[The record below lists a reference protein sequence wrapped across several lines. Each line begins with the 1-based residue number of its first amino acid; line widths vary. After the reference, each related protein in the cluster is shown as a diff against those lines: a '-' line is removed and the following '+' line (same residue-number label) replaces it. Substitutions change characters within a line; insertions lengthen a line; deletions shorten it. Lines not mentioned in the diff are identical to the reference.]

1 MKIDIGSKIKDISIV
16 SSDNKK
22 KLSDY
27 LNKNLILYFYPR
39 DLTPGCTTESN
50 EFNDNLK
57 KIKKLGWN
65 VVGVSR
71 DTLKS
76 HQKFIDKY
84 SFKFPLISDE
94 NEKVC
99 KMFDVIKEKSLY
111 GRKYMGIASGT
122 SSRHL
127 QSLSEILVSE
137 LKKLGMDDCRIEG
150 KDSADWKLVD
160 AHDVIV
166 HLFHPEKREFYD
178 LEKMWSEEIP
188 KQKAMI

>member
-1 MKIDIGSKIKDISIV
+1 MKINIGKKVKDLAVV

-22 KLSDY
+22 MLSDY

-50 EFNDNLK
+50 EFNDSLK

-71 DTLKS
+71 DNIKS
-76 HQKFIDKY
+76 HEKFINKY

-94 NEKVC
+94 SEKVC

-111 GRKYMGIASGT
+111 GRKYMGIDRST
-122 SSRHL
+122 FLINREL
-127 QSLSEILVSE
+127 EILNIWRNVKVKGHVE
-137 LKKLGMDDCRIEG
+137 E
-150 KDSADWKLVD
+150 
-160 AHDVIV
+160 VIR
-166 HLFHPEKREFYD
+166 FIQE
-178 LEKMWSEEIP
+178 M
-188 KQKAMI
+188 Q

>member
-1 MKIDIGSKIKDISIV
+1 MKISVGKKVRDLAVI

-22 KLSDY
+22 MLSDY

-50 EFNDNLK
+50 EFNNNLN

-76 HQKFIDKY
+76 HEKFIDKY

-94 NEKVC
+94 GEKVC

-111 GRKYMGIASGT
+111 GRQYMGIDRST
-122 SSRHL
+122 FLINR
-127 QSLSEILVSE
+127 E
-137 LKKLGMDDCRIEG
+137 
-150 KDSADWKLVD
+150 WK
-160 AHDVIV
+160 
-166 HLFHPEKREFYD
+166 FWMYGE
-178 LEKMWSEEIP
+178 M
-188 KQKAMI
+188 

>member
-1 MKIDIGSKIKDISIV
+1 MKISVGKKVKDLAVV

-22 KLSDY
+22 MLSDY

-50 EFNDNLK
+50 EFNDNLS

-71 DTLKS
+71 DTMKS
-76 HQKFIDKY
+76 HEKFIDKY

-94 NEKVC
+94 GEKVC

-111 GRKYMGIASGT
+111 GRKYMGIDRSTFLINHEMEVLNIWRNVKVKGHVEEVI
-122 SSRHL
+122 SF
-127 QSLSEILVSE
+127 IKE
-137 LKKLGMDDCRIEG
+137 L
-150 KDSADWKLVD
+150 
-160 AHDVIV
+160 
-166 HLFHPEKREFYD
+166 
-178 LEKMWSEEIP
+178 
-188 KQKAMI
+188 

>member
-1 MKIDIGSKIKDISIV
+1 MKISVGKKVRDLAVI

-22 KLSDY
+22 MLSDY

-50 EFNDNLK
+50 EFNNNLN

-76 HQKFIDKY
+76 HEKFIDKY

-94 NEKVC
+94 GEKVC

-111 GRKYMGIASGT
+111 GRKYMGIDRST
-122 SSRHL
+122 FL
-127 QSLSEILVSE
+127 IN
-137 LKKLGMDDCRIEG
+137 
-150 KDSADWKLVD
+150 
-160 AHDVIV
+160 
-166 HLFHPEKREFYD
+166 REMEV
-178 LEKMWSEEIP
+178 LNIWRNVKVKGHVEEEI
-188 KQKAMI
+188 KFIKEL

>member
-1 MKIDIGSKIKDISIV
+1 MKISVGKKVKDLAVI

-22 KLSDY
+22 MLSDY

-50 EFNDNLK
+50 EFNNNLN

-76 HQKFIDKY
+76 HEKFIDKY

-94 NEKVC
+94 GEKVC

-111 GRKYMGIASGT
+111 GRKYMGIDRSTFLINREMEVLNIWRNVKVKG
-122 SSRHL
+122 HV
-127 QSLSEILVSE
+127 EEVIKFIKE
-137 LKKLGMDDCRIEG
+137 L
-150 KDSADWKLVD
+150 
-160 AHDVIV
+160 
-166 HLFHPEKREFYD
+166 
-178 LEKMWSEEIP
+178 
-188 KQKAMI
+188 

>member
-1 MKIDIGSKIKDISIV
+1 MKISVGKKVKDLTVV

-22 KLSDY
+22 MLSDY

-50 EFNDNLK
+50 EFNDNLN

-71 DTLKS
+71 DTMKS
-76 HQKFIDKY
+76 HEKFIDKY

-94 NEKVC
+94 DEKVC

-111 GRKYMGIASGT
+111 GRKYMGIDRSTFLINREMEVLNIWRNVKVKGHVEEVI
-122 SSRHL
+122 SF
-127 QSLSEILVSE
+127 IKE
-137 LKKLGMDDCRIEG
+137 L
-150 KDSADWKLVD
+150 
-160 AHDVIV
+160 
-166 HLFHPEKREFYD
+166 
-178 LEKMWSEEIP
+178 
-188 KQKAMI
+188 